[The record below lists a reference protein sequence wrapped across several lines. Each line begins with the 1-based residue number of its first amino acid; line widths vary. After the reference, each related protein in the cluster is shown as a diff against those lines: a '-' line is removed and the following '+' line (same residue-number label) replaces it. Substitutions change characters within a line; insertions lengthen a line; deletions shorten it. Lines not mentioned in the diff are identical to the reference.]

1 MKYDTETIEKIT
13 AEYKAGVPVA
23 DIAASID
30 VPVRSIIAKL
40 SSLGVY
46 EKKGYKNKR
55 GEAPIKKEIYLM
67 RIAELLQVNLEMIES
82 LEKCNKNVLILLE
95 KSLSPE

>member
-1 MKYDTETIEKIT
+1 MKYDKETIEKIT
-13 AEYKAGVPVA
+13 ADYLSGIPVA

-30 VPVRSIIAKL
+30 VPIRSIIAKL

-55 GEAPIKKEIYLM
+55 GEVPIKKEVYLM
-67 RIAELLQVNLEMIES
+67 RIAELLKVNLEMIES

-95 KSLSPE
+95 KSLSS